1 MLNDRQIT
9 ISVGTSRRATE
20 WRPQTLLISEFYDR
34 LRVPSRG
41 TETVTEYL
49 SLPKSKQDELKD
61 VGGYVAGSLKGLRR
75 KADAVT
81 GRDVVTLDLDN
92 VPPGGTDDVLR
103 RVAGLGCGYCV
114 YSTRKHQPAA
124 PRLRVLI
131 PLDRTVNA
139 DEYEPIARK
148 LADMIGMDLAD
159 PTTFEAVRLMYWG
172 SCCADGDYVFL
183 YEDKPMVSADGVLAL
198 YQDWHDITSWP
209 GPSTGEPQRKGRR
222 MEDPTTKVG
231 IVGAFCKIYDIEGA
245 MAAFLPGV
253 YEETLIPGRYTYTG
267 GSTAGGAVV
276 YDGGKYLYSHHAT
289 DPCGGREVNA
299 FDLVR
304 LHLFGDKDDDAKEGT
319 PVNRLPSFTAMAELA
334 AGDPQVGGLIMDEKY
349 ARAQAAFGAAPA
361 ATAAED
367 DGAWRRAPMMDTNTQ
382 GEPIKSMKN
391 LRNILSNDPQ
401 LKGKLQLNLFSG
413 RVEVNGKLPWHR
425 PGVSRVFGDEDGAQL
440 RIYLEPIIGKMPK
453 NDILDAVAAVASDQA
468 YHPVKGYLKELEWDG
483 EPRLDRLFI
492 DYLGAEDSAYTRAVT
507 RKAFV
512 AAVAR
517 ILAPGCKYDTMVVL
531 VGGQGRHKS
540 TILAKMGGAWFSDS
554 LRTFGDKDAMETIQ
568 GTWINEIAEMQ
579 ALAKA
584 DVDAVKMFLSKTS
597 DYYRAAYGRYTTERP
612 RQCVFFGTTN
622 SRDCLTDTTGSR
634 RFWVVDID
642 AKSRTKNVFRD
653 LEGERDQLW
662 AEALAYWKMGESLYL
677 PPELEAVARQVQ
689 EEHRARHPWEGMIA
703 DFLREEIPEDW
714 PQWDEAKRG
723 MWRSGGMVYDG
734 QKAPRSRVCAV
745 EIWCEVLSRRR
756 GEMRQADTRTI
767 NSLLE
772 RVPGWTSVGVRE
784 AGKPYGKQ
792 RCFEQ
797 QIDGNT

>member
-9 ISVGTSRRATE
+9 ISVGASRRATE
-20 WRPQTLLISEFYDR
+20 WRSQTLLISEFYDR

-41 TETVTEYL
+41 TETMAEYL

-61 VGGYVAGSLKGLRR
+61 VGGYVAGALRGLRR

-209 GPSTGEPQRKGRR
+209 GPSTGEPQRRGRR
-222 MEDPTTKVG
+222 MEDPTTKTG

-245 MAAFLPGV
+245 MAAFLPGI

-349 ARAQAAFGAAPA
+349 AQAQAAFGAAPA
-361 ATAAED
+361 ATAED

-468 YHPVKGYLKELEWDG
+468 YHPVKDYLKGLEWDG

-492 DYLGAEDSAYTRAVT
+492 DYLGAEDTPYTRAVT

-540 TILAKMGGAWFSDS
+540 TILAKMGGTWFSDS

-634 RFWVVDID
+634 RFWVIDID
-642 AKSRTKNVFRD
+642 AVGRTKNVFRD

-662 AEALAYWKMGESLYL
+662 AEALTYWKMGESLYL

-734 QKAPRSRVCAV
+734 QKTPRSRVCAA
-745 EIWCEVLSRRR
+745 EIWCEVLGRKR
-756 GEMRQADTRTI
+756 GDMRQADTRMI

-772 RVPGWTSVGVRE
+772 RVPGWVSVGVRE

-792 RCFEQ
+792 RCFGQ
-797 QIDGNT
+797 QTTTTDA